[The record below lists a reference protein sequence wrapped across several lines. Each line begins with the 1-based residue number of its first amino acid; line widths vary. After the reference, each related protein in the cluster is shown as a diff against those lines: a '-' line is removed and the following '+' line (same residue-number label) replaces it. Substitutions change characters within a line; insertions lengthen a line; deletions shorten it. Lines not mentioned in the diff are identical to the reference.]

1 MHPLQIAKLK
11 LPLAMRR
18 FLGLAIGH
26 ARRDARK
33 RTNIPHASWKDAA
46 WAVLSVMLIVGSSI
60 GAVNSAVLLGSRWGI
75 SHTVIGMLLL
85 AALTSVPNVI
95 AAVQLAREGHGA
107 AVVSESLNSNT
118 LNILVGICLPA
129 LLIGFAPPSPSIIF
143 AALWLL
149 CMKLVTLAIASHRH
163 GLHRAG
169 GAIIVLIYMLFAS
182 LIVLWK

>member
-1 MHPLQIAKLK
+1 M
-11 LPLAMRR
+11 
-18 FLGLAIGH
+18 
-26 ARRDARK
+26 
-33 RTNIPHASWKDAA
+33 T
-46 WAVLSVMLIVGSSI
+46 LIVGSSVA
-60 GAVNSAVLLGSRWGI
+60 AVNSAVLLGSHWGV

-85 AALTSVPNVI
+85 ASLTSVPNVI

-118 LNILVGICLPA
+118 LNILAGICLPA
-129 LLIGFAPPSPSIIF
+129 LLIGFVPPTPAIVF

-149 CMKLVTLAIASHRH
+149 GMKIVTLVVASHRH

-169 GAIIVLIYMLFAS
+169 GAVIVVRYLLFAA